1 MQLDYSLT
9 TSEERIACVERLLA
23 ETPPEKI
30 TKGYLSY
37 MSDYILFVAD
47 RNQTKKERKS
57 EKPILT
63 KNREVTVN
71 KRQVSYEEIVSNLE
85 NGEDGIYALMSDNKN
100 QILDPKD
107 PISEYDLDTIPELR
121 QHMDLIEQLKRSFE
135 TATGLRKYYLKKTM
149 IETWQQMYIIKASHR
164 AMSGMKTHNNGQ
176 IKQLVKLQLED
187 NITIGEDGL
196 PHSDGVLTLLD
207 ANHISYLLC
216 FYSKLKEESW
226 DDLNSDMHWLLID
239 LEKLVEDTLLEKYPL
254 LYDIVIWK
262 IDGLTNEDIQ
272 EEVDRKYGEWHS
284 EQYYSSLWRKRIPNL
299 LLEQSQKNYL
309 IWYYTNIEKGYW
321 KKCSKCGRI
330 LLGHPLF
337 FNKNSS
343 KDGWYSQCRDCRKNK
358 RKG

>member
-1 MQLDYSLT
+1 
-9 TSEERIACVERLLA
+9 
-23 ETPPEKI
+23 
-30 TKGYLSY
+30 
-37 MSDYILFVAD
+37 
-47 RNQTKKERKS
+47 
-57 EKPILT
+57 
-63 KNREVTVN
+63 
-71 KRQVSYEEIVSNLE
+71 
-85 NGEDGIYALMSDNKN
+85 
-100 QILDPKD
+100 
-107 PISEYDLDTIPELR
+107 
-121 QHMDLIEQLKRSFE
+121 
-135 TATGLRKYYLKKTM
+135 
-149 IETWQQMYIIKASHR
+149 
-164 AMSGMKTHNNGQ
+164 
-176 IKQLVKLQLED
+176 
-187 NITIGEDGL
+187 
-196 PHSDGVLTLLD
+196 LD

-272 EEVDRKYGEWHS
+272 DEVDRKYGEWHS